1 MSIWRCVSFSIMALL
16 TTHCIRGTEPANL
29 LRDSYSPPPQ
39 YRGDFGDYRSPLLLN
54 NGKMASNADH
64 WQGRRKEILLAW
76 QEILGPWPPLIEK
89 PVVEVIEVTARK
101 DQIQQHRLRLGIGI
115 RGEMVDAFLLVPSGS
130 GPFPAVV
137 VPYYDAQTGA
147 GLGVPLRD
155 FGWQLAN
162 RGFVTLSIGKPN
174 SGVNLQDAREAGHRG
189 QYFGSEGKPVQVQ
202 PLSALAYTAACANT
216 FLAQRSDVD
225 ADRIGIVGHSFGGK
239 WSLFASCMDD
249 RFACAA
255 WSDPGIVFDDRDRR
269 KENPGGSVNYWDPWY
284 LGYELGKT
292 NNPKQSQRFRKLPSE
307 GEPRTGSYRVLVE
320 GGHDLIELHALMA
333 PRPILVSGGTA
344 DKPERWVALNHL
356 IAVNRILGFEN
367 RVAMTNREEHS
378 PTPES
383 NEQIYA
389 FFQHWL
395 QPEDRQ

>member
-39 YRGDFGDYRSPLLLN
+39 YRGDFGNYRSPLLLN

-174 SGVNLQDAREAGHRG
+174 SGVNLQDAREAGHALRIS
-189 QYFGSEGKPVQVQ
+189 QTSRAPCRYPIRVF
-202 PLSALAYTAACANT
+202 SA
-216 FLAQRSDVD
+216 
-225 ADRIGIVGHSFGGK
+225 
-239 WSLFASCMDD
+239 
-249 RFACAA
+249 
-255 WSDPGIVFDDRDRR
+255 
-269 KENPGGSVNYWDPWY
+269 
-284 LGYELGKT
+284 
-292 NNPKQSQRFRKLPSE
+292 
-307 GEPRTGSYRVLVE
+307 
-320 GGHDLIELHALMA
+320 
-333 PRPILVSGGTA
+333 
-344 DKPERWVALNHL
+344 
-356 IAVNRILGFEN
+356 
-367 RVAMTNREEHS
+367 
-378 PTPES
+378 
-383 NEQIYA
+383 
-389 FFQHWL
+389 
-395 QPEDRQ
+395 